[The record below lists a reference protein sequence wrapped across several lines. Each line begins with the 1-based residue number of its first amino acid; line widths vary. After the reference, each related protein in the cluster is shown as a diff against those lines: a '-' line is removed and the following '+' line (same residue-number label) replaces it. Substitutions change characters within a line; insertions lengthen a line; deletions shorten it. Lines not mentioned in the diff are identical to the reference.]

1 MQRGLEI
8 VKESGASM
16 SPFLSR
22 DDDSL
27 PVPTDPDDANS
38 VGTLTQ
44 KNLWSGLPLT
54 KTLMITTWDHTSLRS
69 RAALLLSRLYRLAC
83 VVGARG
89 TVSDIRDFVWTIRM
103 ASRGFA
109 QGTVSGIGD
118 GDIVIR
124 NGYCDGLT
132 SDELYTLCVGS
143 REGLVRF
150 NAELQRIAWEL
161 RDSSQSKG
169 FTVLSRAMR
178 AKHPGVVFARA
189 AACGEVDLLT
199 DIDSRLF
206 VGLPVTA
213 SE

>member
-1 MQRGLEI
+1 
-8 VKESGASM
+8 M

-22 DDDSL
+22 GNGSP
-27 PVPTDPDDANS
+27 PVPTDSDETAWNTYAEELMEWIAAHEDFTDN
-38 VGTLTQ
+38 
-44 KNLWSGLPLT
+44 NLGPHILAV
-54 KTLMITTWDHTSLRS
+54 KS
-69 RAALLLSRLYRLAC
+69 RAFTSRLYRLAC

-118 GDIVIR
+118 EDIVIR

-150 NAELQRIAWEL
+150 NSELQRVAWEL

-178 AKHPGVVFARA
+178 AKHPGIVFARA
-189 AACGEVDLLT
+189 TACGEVDPLT

-206 VGLPVTA
+206 VGLPITE

>member
-22 DDDSL
+22 GAGSP
-27 PVPTDPDDANS
+27 PVPTDPDDAAAWNAYAEELMEWIA
-38 VGTLTQ
+38 TYENFDDN
-44 KNLWSGLPLT
+44 NLGPHILAV
-54 KTLMITTWDHTSLRS
+54 KS
-69 RAALLLSRLYRLAC
+69 RAFTSRLYRLAC
-83 VVGARG
+83 VVGAR
-89 TVSDIRDFVWTIRM
+89 
-103 ASRGFA
+103 
-109 QGTVSGIGD
+109 GTVSGIGD

-150 NAELQRIAWEL
+150 NAELQRVAWEL

-178 AKHPGVVFARA
+178 AKHPGIVFARA
-189 AACGEVDLLT
+189 AACGEVDPLT

-206 VGLPVTA
+206 VGLPVTT